1 MTNILKYILILFVA
15 LQPLHS
21 YTIININN
29 SVNDNGFQHLNA
41 ELCGSQY
48 SNSISHRQK
57 LSDLL
62 DTVNSLFLS
71 EMSIDCVCCDSIDI
85 ASLDSINSSANH
97 FIVSSYAPTSSVF
110 SYTTLAN
117 KLLSY
122 SSHPR
127 APPYV

>member
-71 EMSIDCVCCDSIDI
+71 DMSIDCVCCDSIDI
-85 ASLDSINSSANH
+85 ASLESINSSANH
-97 FIVSSYAPTSSVF
+97 FVVSSYAVTSSVI

-127 APPYV
+127 APPHV

>member
-1 MTNILKYILILFVA
+1 MRNILKHILIVFVA

-29 SVNDNGFQHLNA
+29 SENDNGFQHLNA

-48 SNSISHRQK
+48 SNSISHSQK
-57 LSDLL
+57 ISNLL
-62 DTVNSLFLS
+62 DTVNSLILS
-71 EMSIDCVCCDSIDI
+71 DMSTDCVCCDSIDI
-85 ASLDSINSSANH
+85 ASLDSIHSSANYSV
-97 FIVSSYAPTSSVF
+97 VSSYATVSLI
-110 SYTTLAN
+110 SYTTLSN

>member
-1 MTNILKYILILFVA
+1 MRNILKYILIVFVA

-29 SVNDNGFQHLNA
+29 SENDNGFQHLNA

-71 EMSIDCVCCDSIDI
+71 DMSIDCVCCDSVDI
-85 ASLDSINSSANH
+85 ASLDSINSPANH
-97 FIVSSYAPTSSVF
+97 FVVSSFAVSSSVI

>member
-1 MTNILKYILILFVA
+1 MRNILKYILIVFVA

-29 SVNDNGFQHLNA
+29 SENDNGFQHLNA

-48 SNSISHRQK
+48 SNSLSHRQK

-71 EMSIDCVCCDSIDI
+71 DMSIDCVCCDSVDI
-85 ASLDSINSSANH
+85 ASLDSINSLANH
-97 FIVSSYAPTSSVF
+97 FVVSSFAVSSSVI